1 MARPLRIEFPGA
13 LYHVTSRGNERRPIF
28 RSDRDRLTFLDF
40 LGQVARRFG
49 WSITAWVLMSNHFH
63 LVIQT
68 PQPNLSRGM
77 HWLNGAYAG
86 RFNKRHKRWG
96 HLFGGR
102 FKSFL
107 IEKEAYF
114 TEVLRYV
121 VLNPVRAGMVAR
133 PEDYRWSSYRATAGL
148 ERAPEW
154 LDLDAALGPFAPDP
168 SVARTWYREFVLAK
182 IGSTDRLWDRAIA
195 GLYLGTEAWGK
206 KMRLRV
212 ESKPRSTDHPKVQRA
227 VGRPGMHAVLDSV
240 ARASGVTAS
249 DIRAARGGW
258 LRRLAAWIGWH
269 DGWLTLRSIAA
280 SLRLRSEGHVS
291 SMIRQCDRQ
300 FGADRALLELLDS
313 SLILLRA

>member
-28 RSDRDRLTFLDF
+28 RSDRDRLAFLDF

-49 WSITAWVLMSNHFH
+49 WSITAWVLMTNHFH

-77 HWLNGAYAG
+77 HWLNGTYAG
-86 RFNKRHKRWG
+86 WFNKRHKRWG

-114 TEVLRYV
+114 TLVLRYV

-154 LDLDAALGPFAPDP
+154 LDLEAALGPFAPDP
-168 SVARTWYREFVLAK
+168 SVARTSYREFVLAK
-182 IGSTDRLWDRAIA
+182 IGSTDRLWDKAIA
-195 GLYLGTEAWGK
+195 GFYLGTESWRK
-206 KMRLRV
+206 RMRGLV
-212 ESKPRSTDHPKVQRA
+212 GSKPRSTDHPTGQRA
-227 VGRPGMHAVLDSV
+227 VGRPAMHAVLDSV

-249 DIRAARGGW
+249 DLRATRGGW

-269 DGWLTLRSIAA
+269 DGWLTLRRIAA
-280 SLRLRSEGHVS
+280 GLRLRSEGHVS
-291 SMIRQCDRQ
+291 TMIRQCDRR

-313 SLILLRA
+313 SLTLLRA